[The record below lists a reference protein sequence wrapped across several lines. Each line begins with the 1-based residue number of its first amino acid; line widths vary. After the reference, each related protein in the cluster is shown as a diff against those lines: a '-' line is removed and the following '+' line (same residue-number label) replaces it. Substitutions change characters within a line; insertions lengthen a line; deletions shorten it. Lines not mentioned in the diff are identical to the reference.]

1 MQGHYK
7 QLNVDCFH
15 NIKITWFFKKKKK
28 KKLIIYINLTKYSSI
43 FTAGLFYSFLEC
55 LGANSVQL
63 SYKSYPIRLVRGWV
77 PSSVIFH
84 STWRGLFNQVLE
96 STDSS
101 TVSTEESAWVNF
113 GKWRFLILRESD
125 SEGWRWHPSLHFN
138 KLRRSSL
145 AII

>member
-28 KKLIIYINLTKYSSI
+28 KLILYIHLTKYSSI

-101 TVSTEESAWVNF
+101 TVRYRGISLGELWEMKIPDPQRVWF
-113 GKWRFLILRESD
+113 WRL
-125 SEGWRWHPSLHFN
+125 RWHPSLHFN